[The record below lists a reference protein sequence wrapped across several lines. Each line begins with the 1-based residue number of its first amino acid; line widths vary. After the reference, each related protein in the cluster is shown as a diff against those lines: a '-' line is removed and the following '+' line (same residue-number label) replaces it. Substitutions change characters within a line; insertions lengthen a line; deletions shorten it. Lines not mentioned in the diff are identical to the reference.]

1 MKGLL
6 KNNFLGACA
15 SGRIFAVFM
24 LLLGIFVSA
33 VISQSLLIGY
43 VMIGMVGFPICAIA
57 VAKNEFTSK
66 WGKYKLTLPVKRADI
81 VKSLFLNQLIWLLIG
96 TLFALAGTGLSW
108 LLHGCPFDQP
118 IDIVT
123 MFALGL
129 SISLLTGAAFFPM
142 FYLGGAERSEV
153 FLLIAL
159 LCAVTVDSVIISVL
173 NDLLEPGTATILF
186 GAGALAAGSLLA
198 FGLSCPLSV
207 KLFRRNEY

>member
-6 KNNFLGACA
+6 KNNFLAVCA
-15 SGRIFAVFM
+15 SGRVFAAFM
-24 LLLGIFVSA
+24 FLLGIFVVA

-43 VMIGMVGFPICAIA
+43 VMIGMVGFSVCAIA

-81 VKSLFLNQLIWLLIG
+81 VKSLFINQLIWLLIG
-96 TLFALAGTGLSW
+96 TLFALSGTGLSW

-129 SISLLTGAAFFPM
+129 SISLFTGAVFFPM

-153 FLLIAL
+153 FLLISL

-173 NDLLEPGTATILF
+173 NDLLESGTSTILF
-186 GAGALAAGSLLA
+186 GAGALFASSLLV
-198 FGLSCPLSV
+198 FGLSYPLCV
-207 KLFRRNEY
+207 KLFRINEY

>member
-6 KNNFLGACA
+6 KNNFLAVCA
-15 SGRIFAVFM
+15 SGRVFAAFM
-24 LLLGIFVSA
+24 FLLGIFVVS

-43 VMIGMVGFPICAIA
+43 VMIGMVGFSVCAIA

-81 VKSLFLNQLIWLLIG
+81 VKSLFINQLIWLLIG
-96 TLFALAGTGLSW
+96 TLFALSGTGLSW

-129 SISLLTGAAFFPM
+129 SISLFTGAVFFPM

-153 FLLIAL
+153 FLLISL

-173 NDLLEPGTATILF
+173 NDLLEPGIATILF
-186 GAGALAAGSLLA
+186 GAGALLASSLLV
-198 FGLSCPLSV
+198 FGLSCPLCV